1 MFLHTD
7 LDVFDAGQNC
17 TLVGPGHGSLVR
29 LLTQSCP
36 RISVNFLII
45 PSFDFFSKVLTY
57 PYR

>member
-29 LLTQSCP
+29 LLTLSCP
-36 RISVNFLII
+36 RISFDFFIL
-45 PSFDFFSKVLTY
+45 PSFDFFSKV
-57 PYR
+57 

>member
-36 RISVNFLII
+36 RISVDFLIFS
-45 PSFDFFSKVLTY
+45 SFDFFSKV
-57 PYR
+57 